1 MKVRLLIGMCKP
13 YCRPYVN
20 SDESDELGTFIF
32 RNTGFNCIRTLP
44 ARLCYYHALLSCL
57 PLQLTLRGK
66 SSTQSYRNS
75 IYYVD
80 LILCDGQSA
89 RSDSQYKANQC
100 TKQGRMVPSGGVR
113 TCGGAML
120 LQFQFCSGE

>member
-1 MKVRLLIGMCKP
+1 M
-13 YCRPYVN
+13 
-20 SDESDELGTFIF
+20 
-32 RNTGFNCIRTLP
+32 
-44 ARLCYYHALLSCL
+44 
-57 PLQLTLRGK
+57 
-66 SSTQSYRNS
+66 
-75 IYYVD
+75 D

-120 LQFQFCSGE
+120 LQFQFCSGEWGGLDIVDEFYTDEPKPEQYQQKHVLDIQKGLQQSVRVVN